1 MTPPYHIGHRIKQVM
16 WEKRIPAVQLAE
28 RICVC
33 RTHIY
38 KIYEKDTI
46 DTHLLMRISL
56 ALSHNFFAEIASYIS
71 ENLADTLNS

>member
-1 MTPPYHIGHRIKQVM
+1 M

-56 ALSHNFFAEIASYIS
+56 ALSHNFFAEIASYIY